1 MRRLAASLLL
11 LAACNAGPAPTPAPS
26 ASARAPAP
34 DRAAAARR
42 PARRWFVGR
51 TASRCEVYRVDEEG
65 IGKGR
70 EVPCPQDLEIG
81 ERIRLAGKT
90 CLRES
95 SVRDR
100 VEPVVCPGPLIDE
113 DLADQ
118 ARDGG

>member
-1 MRRLAASLLL
+1 MRRAAALLL
-11 LAACNAGPAPTPAPS
+11 VLAACNAGPAPSPAPS
-26 ASARAPAP
+26 ASARTAAPA
-34 DRAAAARR
+34 ASARR

-51 TASRCEVYRVDEEG
+51 TASRCEVYRIDEEG

-113 DLADQ
+113 DDAEQ
-118 ARDGG
+118 TRDGG